1 MATLMIGRVQ
11 VPPSVK
17 KGEAF
22 EVRVLVQH
30 PMETGYRRDLNGQSI
45 PTHIVDKLS
54 CKLGDRVVFR
64 AEFGTGIAANPYVQ
78 FFAVADASGELVVEW
93 SDDQGAKGRATA
105 AVNVA

>member
-1 MATLMIGRVQ
+1 MALMIGRVQ

-22 EVRVLVQH
+22 EVKVLVQH

-45 PTHIVDKLS
+45 PTNIVDKLACS
-54 CKLGDRVVFR
+54 LGDRVVFS

-78 FFAVADASGELVVEW
+78 FFAVADASGDLVVEW
-93 SDDQGAKGRATA
+93 SDDRGAKGRATA
-105 AVNVA
+105 MVNVA